1 VYAGAWIDSLKQF
14 HSVFALFRTGLRDEA
29 AFTKKQLHRDEI
41 PPAPDSWKDMQ
52 KHPLKELFEA
62 AAALEHNTLLA
73 QGTFQKVKRPTD
85 KQIILL

>member
-1 VYAGAWIDSLKQF
+1 
-14 HSVFALFRTGLRDEA
+14 
-29 AFTKKQLHRDEI
+29 
-41 PPAPDSWKDMQ
+41 MQ

-85 KQIILL
+85 KQIIPLRWVFTYKFDQEGYLIKVKARICV